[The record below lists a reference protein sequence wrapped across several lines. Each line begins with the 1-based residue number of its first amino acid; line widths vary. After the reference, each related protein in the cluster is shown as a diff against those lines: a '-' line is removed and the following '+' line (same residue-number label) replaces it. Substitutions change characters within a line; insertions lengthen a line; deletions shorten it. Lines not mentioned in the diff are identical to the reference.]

1 MLFREMSVETTM
13 GEYANLRDVWILRSE
28 FRSEAKRMWMS
39 PKMAEVGR
47 CNQEAG
53 ILLKGADKRSRLFR
67 VS

>member
-1 MLFREMSVETTM
+1 M